1 MDRAVTTVIDQELCN
16 GCGLCV
22 AVCPADTI
30 TLKGKKA
37 FVTGDQSLGCGH
49 CAAACPTGA
58 IKVEAIEPSQT
69 AFTTFEKKERWMPF
83 GEPDVSS
90 LANLMGSRRSCRNYQ
105 ERPIE
110 RQLLEDLVKIGTTA
124 PSGTNAQMWTFT
136 IFPTR
141 ENVVTFAD
149 KIAGFFRKLNTVA
162 EKKWLRLLFK
172 TLGKPELDHYYREYY
187 ETVKERLQQHE
198 TTGRDSLFHGA
209 SAAIIVSSKKEASCP
224 AEDALL
230 ATQNILLAAHSM
242 GLGTCL
248 IGFAVSAMNKDK
260 KIAEFLNI
268 PDDEKPYSV
277 IALGYPAEQYL
288 YVTGRKKAV
297 MRYFTAE

>member
-22 AVCPADTI
+22 DVCPADTI
-30 TLKGKKA
+30 TLKGEKA
-37 FVTGDQSLGCGH
+37 VITGDQSLGCGH

-58 IKVEAIEPSQT
+58 IRVKAIEPSQT
-69 AFTTFEKKERWMPF
+69 AFTTFEKRGRWLPF
-83 GEPDVSS
+83 GKPDISD
-90 LANLMGSRRSCRNYQ
+90 LANLMESRRSCRNYQ
-105 ERPIE
+105 EKPID

-136 IFPTR
+136 IFPAR
-141 ENVVTFAD
+141 ENVVVFAD
-149 KIAGFFRKLNTVA
+149 KIAGFFRKLNKVA
-162 EKKWLRLLFK
+162 EKKWVRLFLK
-172 TLGKPELDHYYREYY
+172 TLGKPELEHYYREYY

-198 TTGRDSLFHGA
+198 SAGRDSLFHGA

-230 ATQNILLAAHSM
+230 ATQNILLAAHSV

-248 IGFAVSAMNKDK
+248 IGFAVSAMNKDR

-268 PDDEKPYSV
+268 PDDETPYSV

-288 YVTGRKKAV
+288 YVAGRKKAV
-297 MRYFTAE
+297 VRYFGAE